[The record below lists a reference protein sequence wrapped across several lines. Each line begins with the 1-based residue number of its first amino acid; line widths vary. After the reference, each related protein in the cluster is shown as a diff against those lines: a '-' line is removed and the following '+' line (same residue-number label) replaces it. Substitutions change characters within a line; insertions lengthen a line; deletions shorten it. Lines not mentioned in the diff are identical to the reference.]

1 MSLGL
6 FEAITKPLPHPVVLC
21 AGDGRILAANPAA
34 TASIPQLQAGASLYA
49 LAQDDPGA
57 LRAHLGNWLRSGS
70 PLPGALVIKDS
81 DGSRTRFRCHGVR
94 ATWWQGA
101 EPVVQLHLHR
111 LDHADRFTV
120 LSQQVS
126 ALNREIAIRRTAEAQ
141 REELL
146 LAEQAARA
154 RLQRLYQLTAALAS
168 SATLAQVAEAVA
180 TTAARVLE
188 VDGVT
193 LELHS
198 QRLVPAL
205 EPGEDLRVLT
215 ETAWKDLDQPCDI
228 ARTMAVGA
236 VRIALEADGVVLGA
250 LTVHP
255 GSGGVPEPEH
265 LTAVG
270 QQIAQAVRRAGLYE
284 HEHRVAERLQL
295 SLLPRLPGVAGLEVA
310 TCYAPGSDMV
320 MVGGDWYD
328 LYDLDEDHIG
338 LSTGDVAGHGLPQAA
353 VMAQIIA
360 ALRGIVLRCGT
371 HPQAVLTELNEYLH
385 LYHRGQMATAAYL
398 LYHRP
403 TRALTYVKAG
413 HPPPLVVRPD
423 GSSRYLD
430 GPISPPVG
438 PVPGAHYRQG
448 ETVLAEGEAV
458 LLYTDGLIER
468 RGEPLDTGF
477 DRLTATAR
485 RGAGLNVPDLCELF
499 LNHQPGA
506 DYPDDR
512 ALLLARPD
520 PPGPPGRSGDCRDG

>member
-6 FEAITKPLPHPVVLC
+6 FEAITKSLPHPVVLC
-21 AGDGRILAANPAA
+21 AGDGTILAVNPAA
-34 TASIPQLQAGASLYA
+34 TASIPQLCAGASLYA
-49 LAQDDPGA
+49 LSQDDADA
-57 LRAHLGNWLRSGS
+57 LRGHLGNWLRSGS
-70 PLPGALVIKDS
+70 PLPGALVLKDGE
-81 DGSRTRFRCHGVR
+81 GSRTRFRCHGVR
-94 ATWWQGA
+94 ATWWQGPGTA
-101 EPVVQLHLHR
+101 VQLTLHR
-111 LDHADRFTV
+111 LDHADRFV
-120 LSQQVS
+120 ALSRQVG

-168 SATLAQVAEAVA
+168 SATLVQVAEAVA
-180 TTAARVLE
+180 TIAARVLD
-188 VDGVT
+188 VDSVR

-198 QRLVPAL
+198 QRLVPTL
-205 EPGEDLRVLT
+205 EPGENLRFP
-215 ETAWKDLDQPCDI
+215 ADAPWKDLDRHPRD
-228 ARTMAVGA
+228 APGPAVAEGL
-236 VRIALEADGVVLGA
+236 RIALEADGIVIGA
-250 LTVHP
+250 LVVRP
-255 GSGGVPEPEH
+255 GTGGTPEAEH
-265 LTAVG
+265 LTAVA

-295 SLLPRLPGVAGLEVA
+295 SLLPRLPDIADLETA
-310 TCYAPGSDMV
+310 TRYAPGSDMV

-328 LYDLDEDHIG
+328 LYDLDGDHIG
-338 LSTGDVAGHGLPQAA
+338 LSIGDVAGHGLPQAV
-353 VMAQIIA
+353 VMAQITA

-371 HPQAVLTELNEYLH
+371 RPQEVLTELNEYLH

-413 HPPPLVVRPD
+413 HPPPLVVGPD

-430 GPISPPVG
+430 GPVSPPVG
-438 PVPGAHYRQG
+438 PVPGARYRQS

-468 RGEPLDTGF
+468 RGERLDTGLH
-477 DRLTATAR
+477 RLTEVAR
-485 RGAGLNVPDLCELF
+485 RGVGLNAHDLCELF
-499 LNHQPGA
+499 LGHQPEA

-512 ALLLARPD
+512 ALLLVRPD
-520 PPGPPGRSGDCRDG
+520 PPS

>member
-1 MSLGL
+1 M
-6 FEAITKPLPHPVVLC
+6 
-21 AGDGRILAANPAA
+21 
-34 TASIPQLQAGASLYA
+34 QLY
-49 LAQDDPGA
+49 
-57 LRAHLGNWLRSGS
+57 
-70 PLPGALVIKDS
+70 
-81 DGSRTRFRCHGVR
+81 
-94 ATWWQGA
+94 
-101 EPVVQLHLHR
+101 LHR
-111 LDHADRFTV
+111 LDHADRFVV
-120 LSQQVS
+120 LSQQVG
-126 ALNREIAIRRTAEAQ
+126 ALNREVAIRRTAEAQ

-168 SATLAQVAEAVA
+168 AATLTQVAAAVA
-180 TTAARVLE
+180 ATAARVLD
-188 VDGVT
+188 VDSVT

-198 QRLVPAL
+198 QRLVPVL
-205 EPGEDLRVLT
+205 EPGEALRVLT
-215 ETAWKDLDQPCDI
+215 ENSWRDLDQPPDV
-228 ARTMAVGA
+228 ARPAVAGA
-236 VRIALEADGVVLGA
+236 LRIALEADGVVLGI

-255 GSGGVPEPEH
+255 GAGGVPESEY
-265 LTAVG
+265 LTAVA

-295 SLLPRLPGVAGLEVA
+295 SLLPQLPDVVGLEVA

-328 LYDLDEDHIG
+328 LYNLDEDHIG
-338 LSTGDVAGHGLPQAA
+338 LSIGDVAGHGLPQAA

-371 HPQAVLTELNEYLH
+371 RPEAVLSELNEYLH

-403 TRALTYVKAG
+403 TRTLTYVKAG

-438 PVPGAHYRQG
+438 PIPGARYRQG
-448 ETVLAEGEAV
+448 ETTLAAGEAL

-468 RGEPLDTGF
+468 RGERLDTGL
-477 DRLTATAR
+477 DRLTETAR
-485 RGAGLNVPDLCELF
+485 RGVGLNVSDLCELF
-499 LNHQPGA
+499 LNHQSGA

-512 ALLLARPD
+512 ALLLVRPD
-520 PPGPPGRSGDCRDG
+520 SHSTPAQ

>member
-1 MSLGL
+1 VSLGL
-6 FEAITKPLPHPVVLC
+6 FEAVVKALPDPVILC
-21 AGDGRILAANPAA
+21 AGDGTILAANPAA
-34 TASIPQLQAGASLYA
+34 RASIPQLCAGASLYA
-49 LAQDDPGA
+49 LNRDDA
-57 LRAHLGNWLRSGS
+57 SVLRRHLGNWLRSGS
-70 PLPGALVIKDS
+70 PLPGALVLQD
-81 DGSRTRFRCHGVR
+81 DGDGRPVRFRCHGVR
-94 ATWWQGA
+94 ATWWQGPA
-101 EPVVQLHLHR
+101 PVVQLTLR
-111 LDHADRFTV
+111 RVDHADRFAV
-120 LSQQVS
+120 LSRQVS

-146 LAEQAARA
+146 LAEQAARV
-154 RLQRLYQLTAALAS
+154 RLQRLYQLTAALAA

-180 TTAARVLE
+180 STAAAVLD
-188 VDGVT
+188 VKDVT

-198 QRLVPAL
+198 QRLVPTL
-205 EPGEDLRVLT
+205 EPGEDLHALE
-215 ETAWKDLDQPCDI
+215 ETAWQDLDHPHNSMR
-228 ARTMAVGA
+228 AAPAGA
-236 VRIALEADGVVLGA
+236 VRIALEADDVVLGT

-255 GSGGVPEPEH
+255 GAAGVPEPEH

-295 SLLPRLPGVAGLEVA
+295 GLLPRLPDVAGLEVA

-328 LYDLDEDHIG
+328 LYNLDEDHIG
-338 LSTGDVAGHGLPQAA
+338 LSIGDVAGHGLPQAA

-371 HPQAVLTELNEYLH
+371 RPQAVLTELNEYLY
-385 LYHRGQMATAAYL
+385 LYHRGQMATATYL

-403 TRALTYVKAG
+403 TRTLTYVKAG

-438 PVPGAHYRQG
+438 PVPGARYRQG
-448 ETVLAEGEAV
+448 ETTLAKGESV

-468 RGEPLDTGF
+468 HGEHLDTGL
-477 DRLTATAR
+477 DRLTETALQ
-485 RGAGLNVPDLCELF
+485 GAGMNVRELCELF
-499 LNHQPGA
+499 LDHQPGA

-512 ALLLARPD
+512 ALLVARPD
-520 PPGPPGRSGDCRDG
+520 APR

>member
-6 FEAITKPLPHPVVLC
+6 FEAVVKTLPDPVVLC
-21 AGDGRILAANPAA
+21 AGDGTILAANPAA
-34 TASIPQLQAGASLYA
+34 RASIPQLCTGASLYA
-49 LAQDDPGA
+49 LNRDDA
-57 LRAHLGNWLRSGS
+57 SVLRRHLGNWLRSGS
-70 PLPGALVIKDS
+70 PLPGALVLKDG
-81 DGSRTRFRCHGVR
+81 DGSLVRFRCQGVR
-94 ATWWQGA
+94 ATWWQGPA
-101 EPVVQLHLHR
+101 PVVQLNLR
-111 LDHADRFTV
+111 RVDHADRFAV
-120 LSQQVS
+120 LSQQVG

-180 TTAARVLE
+180 VTAARVLD
-188 VDGVT
+188 VDDVS

-198 QRLVPAL
+198 QRLVPTL
-205 EPGEDLRVLT
+205 EPGEDLHGLE
-215 ETAWKDLDQPCDI
+215 ETAWHDLDRPHES
-228 ARTMAVGA
+228 APTTPVGA
-236 VRIALEADGVVLGA
+236 VGIALEADDVVLGT

-255 GSGGVPEPEH
+255 GARGVPDAEH

-295 SLLPRLPGVAGLEVA
+295 SLLPQLPEVAGLEVA

-328 LYDLDEDHIG
+328 LYNLDEDHIG
-338 LSTGDVAGHGLPQAA
+338 LSIGDVAGHGLPQAA

-371 HPQAVLTELNEYLH
+371 RPQAVLTELNEYLH
-385 LYHRGQMATAAYL
+385 LYHRGQMATAVYL
-398 LYHRP
+398 LYDRP
-403 TRALTYVKAG
+403 TRTLTYVKAG

-430 GPISPPVG
+430 GPICPPVG
-438 PVPGAHYRQG
+438 PVPGARYHQG
-448 ETVLAEGEAV
+448 QTTLAEGESV

-468 RGEPLDTGF
+468 RREPLDTGL
-477 DRLTATAR
+477 DRLTETAL
-485 RGAGLNVPDLCELF
+485 RGAGMNVHDLCELF
-499 LNHQPGA
+499 LDHQPGA

-512 ALLLARPD
+512 ALLLARPGS
-520 PPGPPGRSGDCRDG
+520 PSRPAR

>member
-6 FEAITKPLPHPVVLC
+6 FEAVVTSLPDPVILC
-21 AGDGRILAANPAA
+21 AGDGTILAANPAA
-34 TASIPQLQAGASLYA
+34 RASIPQLCTGASLYA
-49 LAQDDPGA
+49 LHRDDASA
-57 LRAHLGNWLRSGS
+57 LRRHLHNWLRSGN
-70 PLPGALVIKDS
+70 PLPGALVLKDS
-81 DGSRTRFRCHGVR
+81 DGSPVRFRCHGVR
-94 ATWWQGA
+94 ATWWQGP
-101 EPVVQLHLHR
+101 EPVVQLSLRR
-111 LDHADRFTV
+111 LDHADRFAV

-168 SATLAQVAEAVA
+168 STTLAQVAAAV
-180 TTAARVLE
+180 TSTAPRVLD
-188 VDGVT
+188 VDDVS

-198 QRLVPAL
+198 QRLVPTL
-205 EPGEDLRVLT
+205 EPGEDLHLLK
-215 ETAWKDLDQPCDI
+215 ESAWQDLDHPHDSV
-228 ARTMAVGA
+228 RTAPAGA
-236 VRIALEADGVVLGA
+236 LQIALEADDVVLGT

-255 GSGGVPEPEH
+255 GAGGVPEPEH

-295 SLLPRLPGVAGLEVA
+295 SLLPQLPHVAGLEVA

-328 LYDLDEDHIG
+328 LYNLDDDHIG
-338 LSTGDVAGHGLPQAA
+338 LSVGDVAGHGLPQAA
-353 VMAQIIA
+353 VMAQVIA

-371 HPQAVLTELNEYLH
+371 RPQAVLTELNEYLH

-398 LYHRP
+398 LFHRP
-403 TRALTYVKAG
+403 TRTLTYVKAG
-413 HPPPLVVRPD
+413 HPPPLVIRPD

-430 GPISPPVG
+430 GPISPPIG
-438 PVPGAHYRQG
+438 PVPGACYRQS
-448 ETVLAEGEAV
+448 ETTLTEGESV

-468 RGEPLDTGF
+468 RREPLDTGLA
-477 DRLTATAR
+477 RLTETAL
-485 RGAGLNVPDLCELF
+485 RGAGMNVPDLCELF
-499 LNHQPGA
+499 LHHQPGA

-512 ALLLARPD
+512 ALLLARPN
-520 PPGPPGRSGDCRDG
+520 PPR